1 MFCLRS
7 LLTVMLMYLKL
18 RFTYNL
24 SLIIVSPSFVFIN
37 FYFFFFFKQ
46 KTASDM
52 RISDWSSD
60 VCSSD
65 LLEPAAC
72 GALNGAPQPA
82 PAAESFPTRLIGV
95 RLGRGFGR
103 GLGRRIRF
111 RLILRRDA
119 GRRGDRNGDEGGLK
133 RRNRHG
139 RYRFR
144 RSLFHHLD
152 LRRGPW
158 PGEMIERA
166 CGALEDRK
174 STRLNSSP

>member
-65 LLEPAAC
+65 LRGRGDGRGRGPLVRHDRAQRGVLVVHREELLLRHQRARE
-72 GALNGAPQPA
+72 A
-82 PAAESFPTRLIGV
+82 PAVPPELRWPPQALPRDRAGEGHR
-95 RLGRGFGR
+95 
-103 GLGRRIRF
+103 
-111 RLILRRDA
+111 LRRLRDDA
-119 GRRGDRNGDEGGLK
+119 GARVEWCLTPFDAVRPW
-133 RRNRHG
+133 
-139 RYRFR
+139 
-144 RSLFHHLD
+144 RS
-152 LRRGPW
+152 G
-158 PGEMIERA
+158 
-166 CGALEDRK
+166 
-174 STRLNSSP
+174 